1 MQVLRVFLRPSASDS
16 SQVRNDTLLRAVPL
30 GGGSTVKFAVGA
42 LKNEMK
48 KQIRIQVFAPC
59 SRPDPYRI
67 ACLERNEREHVF
79 QCLAAYF
86 RYHLMAFFITFL
98 H

>member
-42 LKNEMK
+42 LKNEYK
-48 KQIRIQVFAPC
+48 ARRQF
-59 SRPDPYRI
+59 
-67 ACLERNEREHVF
+67 
-79 QCLAAYF
+79 
-86 RYHLMAFFITFL
+86 T
-98 H
+98 